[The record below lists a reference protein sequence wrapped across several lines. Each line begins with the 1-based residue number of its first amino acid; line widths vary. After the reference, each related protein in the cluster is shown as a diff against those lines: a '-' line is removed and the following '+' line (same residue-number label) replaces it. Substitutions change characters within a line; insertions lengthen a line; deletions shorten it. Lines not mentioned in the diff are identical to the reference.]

1 MILKITRCSICCFYK
16 IRSLITFYV
25 STKSEF
31 YRNCTKI
38 SFIPFCFF
46 FCSKITFAQILG
58 NFKNTFHFNENI
70 THRERKINSWIF
82 FPWWKID
89 AHKST
94 IVFNRLIG
102 SETTLIISTPYL
114 SPCLFVWTRTYSYY
128 ENVQHFSQKQV
139 YKNTTIIIIF
149 PKKRSMPFYVSV
161 RFR

>member
-1 MILKITRCSICCFYK
+1 MYVCFSK
-16 IRSLITFYV
+16 
-25 STKSEF
+25 F
-31 YRNCTKI
+31 YRNSTKI

-46 FCSKITFAQILG
+46 FFSKITFAQVLR

-139 YKNTTIIIIF
+139 YKNTAIIIIF
-149 PKKRSMPFYVSV
+149 PKKKDRCHFM
-161 RFR
+161 FRYRNRNYRLDNFWTFCKWNGL